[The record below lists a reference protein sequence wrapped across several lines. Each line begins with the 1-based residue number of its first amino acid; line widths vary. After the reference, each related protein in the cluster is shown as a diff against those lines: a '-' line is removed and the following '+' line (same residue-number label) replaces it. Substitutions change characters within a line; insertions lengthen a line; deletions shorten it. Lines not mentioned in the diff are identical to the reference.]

1 MEKWIVK
8 LSDNAFAYIADNTL
22 YIKYNFEE
30 ASMFDTI
37 GDAWKAAIFVN
48 KLLNTK
54 NAKAVPHY
62 VH

>member
-22 YIKYNFEE
+22 YIKYDFKE

-37 GDAWKAAIFVN
+37 GDAYRAAVFVN
-48 KLLNTK
+48 NLLNT
-54 NAKAVPHY
+54 NAIATAYY

>member
-8 LSDNAFAYIADNTL
+8 LSDNAFAYIANNTL

-48 KLLNTK
+48 KLLNT

>member
-8 LSDNAFAYIADNTL
+8 LIDNAFAYIAVNSL
-22 YIKYNFEE
+22 YKQYNFE
-30 ASMFDTI
+30 AAPMFDTI

-48 KLLNTK
+48 KLLNT